1 MRRLVIK
8 DLEGDIKNRTARIS
22 VIGQGYIGLPTSLLM
37 AKAGFQ
43 VLGFDINEELIR
55 ELSKGRTRLD
65 REEGIQELISSL
77 LGERYIPTND
87 ERDLMGS
94 DIVLIAVP
102 TPKNANGPDLRMV
115 ISALETALRVIREGG
130 LIIIESTLPP
140 GTFERIIVP
149 TVKKHGFSIGSNIY
163 LAYCPER
170 ALPGRLINELVN
182 NVRVIGAIDDRS
194 AQLTKLLYKTFVR
207 GEIELVDP
215 LTAEVVKLVENS
227 FRDVNIA
234 FANEVAR
241 ICEALGID
249 VRKVRELANK
259 HPRVNLLVPGI
270 GVGGSCLTKDPLFLY
285 WASLENGYEPIILK
299 RARELNANMPYHY
312 TSILDDVVRNIKN
325 GETGTI
331 AVLGA
336 TYKGDVPDSR
346 ESPVEPF
353 VRELLR
359 KGHRVKVYDPLVT
372 EAFGGEY
379 VSNIFEA
386 VRGADAIAFVTDH
399 SEFRFLNL
407 SKLRKAVKVE
417 DPVVLFDGRM
427 IFNPKEVEEA
437 GFIYISVGMSLST
450 HKLPIKEFIAVR

>member
-1 MRRLVIK
+1 MRRLVIR
-8 DLEGDIKNRTARIS
+8 DLENDIKNRMARIS
-22 VIGQGYIGLPTSLLM
+22 VIGQGYIGLPTSLLI
-37 AKAGFQ
+37 AKAGFY
-43 VLGFDINEELIR
+43 VLGFDINAELIR
-55 ELSKGRTRLD
+55 ELSEGKTRLNG
-65 REEGIQELISSL
+65 EGGIQELISSL

-87 ERDLMGS
+87 ERDLVGS
-94 DIVLIAVP
+94 DVVIIAVP
-102 TPKNANGPDLRMV
+102 TPKNANGPDLKMV
-115 ISALETALRVIREGG
+115 ISALETALKVIREGG

-140 GTFERIIVP
+140 GAFERVIVP
-149 TVKKHGFSIGSNIY
+149 TVKKHGFRIGSNIY

-170 ALPGRLINELVN
+170 ALPGKLINELVN

-194 AQLTKLLYKTFVR
+194 AQLTKLLYETFVR

-227 FRDVNIA
+227 FRDINIA

-285 WASLENGYEPIILK
+285 WASLENGYEPTILK
-299 RARELNANMPYHY
+299 RARDLNANMPYRY
-312 TSILDDVVRNIKN
+312 ASILDEVIRKIRN

-379 VSNIFEA
+379 VSDLLEA
-386 VRGADAIAFVTDH
+386 VRGADAIAFVADH
-399 SEFRFLNL
+399 SEFKFLNL
-407 SKLRKAVKVE
+407 SKLRKAAKVE
-417 DPVVLFDGRM
+417 DPVVLFDGRI
-427 IFNPKEVEEA
+427 IFDPKEVEEA
-437 GFIYISVGMSLST
+437 GFIYISVGRPVPA
-450 HKLPIKEFIAVR
+450 HKLPIEEFITVR